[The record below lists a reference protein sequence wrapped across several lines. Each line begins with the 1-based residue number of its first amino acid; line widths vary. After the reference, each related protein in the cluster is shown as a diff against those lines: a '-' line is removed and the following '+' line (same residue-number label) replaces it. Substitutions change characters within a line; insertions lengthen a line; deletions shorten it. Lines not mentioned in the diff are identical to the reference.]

1 VGFTW
6 VSLLVT
12 PLPGML
18 FAVTLGRRLQPSLKS
33 FGELL
38 FRLALLSLQTWR
50 FVSSTLCVLSGQ
62 AGALDIS
69 VHFHTNTD
77 SSDTDRGCGRSR
89 KIIRDSLQADVGHGS
104 RSF

>member
-38 FRLALLSLQTWR
+38 FRPALSLQTWR
-50 FVSSTLCVLSGQ
+50 FVSSKLCI
-62 AGALDIS
+62 IS
-69 VHFHTNTD
+69 KLA
-77 SSDTDRGCGRSR
+77 R
-89 KIIRDSLQADVGHGS
+89 
-104 RSF
+104 